1 SRSRS
6 GTSSSEKRIVPDA
19 RNCIPGGIAG
29 VGDEDWI
36 ESDMADASAGVD
48 PFRVFGF
55 REINSSV
62 FRLYFRRT
70 EACFIP
76 RPNYF
81 VALPARKYSRRPGP
95 DLCRAN
101 PRMEMPLSLV
111 MAAIG
116 AIARS

>member
-1 SRSRS
+1 MRIGPGPLGRAPRSISREDE
-6 GTSSSEKRIVPDA
+6 GIWLKA
-19 RNCIPGGIAG
+19 RMQHPG
-29 VGDEDWI
+29 W
-36 ESDMADASAGVD
+36 

-55 REINSSV
+55 RETNSSM
-62 FRLYFRRT
+62 FPLYFRRT

-81 VALPARKYSRRPGP
+81 VALPAKKYSRRPGP